1 MTIYKSIN
9 NVSQD
14 IITLPSGHKCFY
26 QLSPEIFNNRIEFVV
41 SGTDIH
47 ELVEMKKLGKCYC
60 LSEPEDS
67 ITLEG
72 AKIIFS

>member
-9 NVSQD
+9 NVSQN
-14 IITLPSGHKCFY
+14 IITLPSGHYCSY

-41 SGTDIH
+41 LSTNIH
-47 ELVEMKKLGKCYC
+47 ELIEMQELGKTYC

-72 AKIIFS
+72 TKIIFS